1 MDKIAKISQ
10 HHCKERLKA
19 NKVAKFMSD
28 LLKAT
33 KIQVCKIT
41 KFYRCEYVTSEM
53 GFQVNNDLIYIC

>member
-1 MDKIAKISQ
+1 
-10 HHCKERLKA
+10 
-19 NKVAKFMSD
+19 MSD
-28 LLKAT
+28 LLKVT